1 MHLSSYGPEDCP
13 HPAELFY
20 DTIHAIN
27 QADCSYGRYRAAE
40 FSLPL
45 QQKLFENGG
54 VRAIEKQQ
62 VIQNGIA
69 LTNYIIKKK
78 DNDQVSF
85 SGVSW
90 KLRFLSGKLY
100 DKISF
105 KVKKGDIL

>member
-1 MHLSSYGPEDCP
+1 
-13 HPAELFY
+13 
-20 DTIHAIN
+20 
-27 QADCSYGRYRAAE
+27 
-40 FSLPL
+40 
-45 QQKLFENGG
+45 
-54 VRAIEKQQ
+54 VQQ

>member
-1 MHLSSYGPEDCP
+1 MGDTGQLNS
-13 HPAELFY
+13 LFR
-20 DTIHAIN
+20 
-27 QADCSYGRYRAAE
+27 CSKN
-40 FSLPL
+40 F
-45 QQKLFENGG
+45 FENGG

-90 KLRFLSGKLY
+90 KRVVMALAMSSRGT
-100 DKISF
+100 ISRRASSSPMSSSRASF
-105 KVKKGDIL
+105 TV

>member
-1 MHLSSYGPEDCP
+1 MGDTGQLNS
-13 HPAELFY
+13 LFR
-20 DTIHAIN
+20 
-27 QADCSYGRYRAAE
+27 CSKN
-40 FSLPL
+40 F
-45 QQKLFENGG
+45 FENGG